1 MQLKNLEYRDDAL
14 KLLKKH
20 FYSLLPEVNTR
31 NKIVFKAPTG
41 SGKTVTMAILLRDLV
56 NELPNR
62 FDIPNRNVAYIWIAP
77 NTLHLQSYESL
88 KHFFEET
95 RDIRTMQFEDITD
108 DKLSPNELLF
118 LNWQSISSEDNLYV
132 RESETDKTLY
142 TYIQNTKN
150 DNTEIVLILDE
161 AHLFASKGE
170 KAKVVLS
177 KINARIEIDVTAT
190 PDPRIVSDYHVI
202 INRKDVVK
210 EQMIKKGVNLNPH
223 IKDAK
228 QQTEENADIVL
239 LKYALAKRNELA
251 EKYKKQGSKMNPL
264 LLIQLPSESAKI
276 TDKDNEIKQLV
287 KDYLFTQEITES
299 NHQLAV
305 WMSGSDNKVNL
316 KGISENDSIVN
327 VLLFKQA
334 IALGWDCPRAHV
346 LLIYRELQQE
356 SFTVQ
361 TLGRILRMPEQK
373 HYTDESLNYGF
384 VYTNLEQKYIKIEP
398 DEMDYISFNKSE
410 RKPIYNDLNLPS
422 YYIESILQRNRIG
435 LHFRET
441 LFEVALEMF
450 PGLTLESKDG
460 EPFYSLNLK
469 TVKEK
474 NYFEVNVA
482 DIDIE
487 IPSDVLI
494 EAVQESTI
502 EIVEKAHF
510 AKTAYQLEKLFNK
523 FCIDSCGEYQKD
535 ASWERIKYHLKLFL
549 TEYFNFEDKTIYKI
563 VLHNKQ
569 VFTDLI
575 NKARELYA
583 AMMEEKAKTK
593 TSDVKELCW
602 EVPEFRIYNNNF
614 VKHEVDKAIL
624 DPLFLRNNN
633 GYLSDSKTEFDFIQF
648 LESNKSNIV
657 WWYKNGTERKADF
670 AVPYINSRS
679 EKSLFYVD
687 FVILFNS
694 GTLGLFDTKTPES
707 DKDMVAKH
715 NSLNDYISERN
726 KSGKVTVGGIIIN
739 KDDSWRYSKEK
750 IENGYD
756 VTGWD
761 IFNPAKN

>member
-20 FYSLLPEVNTR
+20 FYSLLPEANTR
-31 NKIVFKAPTG
+31 NKIIFKAPTG

-56 NELPNR
+56 NGLPNR
-62 FDIPNRNVAYIWIAP
+62 FDILNRNVAYIWIAP

-108 DKLSPNELLF
+108 DKLNPNELLF

-132 RESETDKTLY
+132 RETETDKTLY

-177 KINARIEIDVTAT
+177 KLNARIEIDVTAT
-190 PDPRIVSDYHVI
+190 PDPRIISDYHVI

-210 EQMIKKGVNLNPH
+210 EQMIKKGINLNPH

-228 QQTEENADIVL
+228 QQTEENADILL
-239 LKYALAKRNELA
+239 LKYALEKRSLLA
-251 EKYKKQGSKMNPL
+251 EKYKKQGSKINPL

-299 NHQLAV
+299 NHQLAI

-316 KGISENDSIVN
+316 KGISESDSIVK

-373 HYTDESLNYGF
+373 HYGDDTLNYGY

-398 DEMDYISFNKSE
+398 DEMDYITFNKSE
-410 RKPIYNDLNLPS
+410 RKSIYNDLNLPS

-435 LHFRET
+435 LHFREA

-502 EIVEKAHF
+502 EVVEKAHF

-523 FCIDSCGEYQKD
+523 FCLDSCGEYQKD

-549 TEYFNFEDKTIYKI
+549 TEYFNFDDKTVYKI

-575 NKARELYA
+575 NRARELYSS
-583 AMMEEKAKTK
+583 MMKEKGKSK
-593 TSDVKELCW
+593 TSDVKEHFW

-614 VKHEVDKAIL
+614 EKYEVEKAIL
-624 DPLFLRNNN
+624 DPLYLRRNN

-648 LESNKSNIV
+648 LENNKSNII

-670 AVPYINSRS
+670 AVPYINSRG

-694 GTLGLFDTKTPES
+694 GTLSLFDTKTPES
-707 DKDMVAKH
+707 DKDMVPKH
-715 NSLNDYISERN
+715 NALNEYIQTRN
-726 KSGKVTVGGIIIN
+726 KAGKVTTGGIIIN
-739 KDDSWRYSKEK
+739 QNNSWRYSKDK

-756 VTGWD
+756 VTGWE
-761 IFNPAKN
+761 IFNCK